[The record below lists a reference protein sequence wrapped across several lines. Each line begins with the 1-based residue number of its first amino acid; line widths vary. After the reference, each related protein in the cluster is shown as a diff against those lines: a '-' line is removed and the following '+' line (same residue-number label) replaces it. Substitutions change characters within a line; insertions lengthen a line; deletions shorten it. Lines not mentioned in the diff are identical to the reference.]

1 MFKIHIIIIS
11 LMIVCAIGFF
21 VLGAS
26 FLRRGTIETNVE
38 RATDSESDNEA
49 RMEKQNTATQGTAT
63 IKNKRNNIQKEAAI
77 QQLDIIGDICDKNLM
92 ESTNE

>member
-1 MFKIHIIIIS
+1 
-11 LMIVCAIGFF
+11 
-21 VLGAS
+21 
-26 FLRRGTIETNVE
+26 IETNVE